1 MLLDILTN
9 SFKDVMD
16 QFFLDQ
22 SPIQVVLEVLG
33 CYVTFVTFFVGVY
46 MWKRI
51 DSLEMELLD
60 IQLKEIEDSADD
72 KIDSLFQDDDSVSF
86 EVAKAEMDE

>member
-22 SPIQVVLEVLG
+22 SPIQVVFEGLG
-33 CYVTFVTFFVGVY
+33 CYVTFVTVFLGIY

-51 DSLEMELLD
+51 DSLEVELLD
-60 IQLKEIEDSADD
+60 
-72 KIDSLFQDDDSVSF
+72 V
-86 EVAKAEMDE
+86 